1 MLEFDFDIVYK
12 PGNENTVPDFLSR
25 NPVSAVDVKY
35 DALRRLQNED
45 DLISCL
51 KSDLLQ
57 NSQDEKFQKIKPFL
71 YLENDILYH
80 ISKDG
85 RYHIFAPESIQADI
99 LQSAHNSRLGGH
111 MGIYKTSQRIIGSY
125 FWPSMNHDVEQ
136 HVKSCI
142 DCQKIHIQSMPGPL

>member
-71 YLENDILYH
+71 
-80 ISKDG
+80 
-85 RYHIFAPESIQADI
+85 
-99 LQSAHNSRLGGH
+99 
-111 MGIYKTSQRIIGSY
+111 
-125 FWPSMNHDVEQ
+125 
-136 HVKSCI
+136 
-142 DCQKIHIQSMPGPL
+142 